1 MNAIFTRLNLFLQ
14 HRYVKRVIG
23 PIGLLLIAYASQLFL
38 PQPSRESFSQH
49 IATSIAAD
57 VCIPN
62 ELATTTAQVTH
73 VVDGDTIDIIFNC
86 KKERVRLIGINT
98 PETVDPRRPVQC
110 FGKEAS
116 DKTKSLLSGAT
127 VRIETDP
134 TQNER
139 DKYGRLLAYIFL
151 DDVNINKKLIED
163 GYAYEYTYGKA
174 YKYKK
179 EFKAVQTDAK
189 EQKRGLWADG
199 VCGTNSNFATSSD
212 FKTKTK

>member
-1 MNAIFTRLNLFLQ
+1 MNAIWLHINQLVQ
-14 HRYVKRVIG
+14 HRYTKRIIG
-23 PIGLLLIAYASQLFL
+23 SIGLLLITYTSQLFL
-38 PQPSRESFSQH
+38 PQPSPESFSQH

-57 VCIPN
+57 LCMPDKG
-62 ELATTTAQVTH
+62 ATTTAQV
-73 VVDGDTIDIIFNC
+73 VNIVDGDTIDIMFNC

-127 VRIETDP
+127 VRIEIDP

-151 DDVNINKKLIED
+151 DNVNINKKLIED

-179 EFKAVQTDAK
+179 EFKAAQTEAR

-199 VCGTNSNFATSSD
+199 VCSTTAL
-212 FKTKTK
+212 